1 MPRNRPKLPEDCQKF
16 EQKDAAHGPRFF
28 MSAIYIDGPAVRPAP
43 QTKKGKVPSL
53 AHSTSKP

>member
-53 AHSTSKP
+53 AHST